1 MREDRRKLTFS
12 KNKINVNFFEIELVF
27 DKAV

>member
-12 KNKINVNFFEIELVF
+12 KNKINVNFFKIELVF